1 MYISKNFI
9 VVLFLF
15 FSLFSFGQ
23 HEEAV
28 VAYKQGSQLS
38 GNPKLSVIDPRFSD
52 LKNKKLFVSVNDEVS
67 IHFGFRDDI
76 TKPDAYKEIYD
87 CTINLK
93 ITPYN
98 IEGVKDLSY
107 IENGIVKYHDDPF
120 TISLKITH
128 DNVTK
133 GAKLNDYL
141 VYKLPGIH
149 RADVEVSSITYSAP
163 GIHSSPYLEV
173 KFTTDRYYN
182 LQNTTAIPT
191 AGFVKYNGIIPNTVF
206 TASQADEIL
215 IKWEKNEE
223 APALEYELEWAWI
236 DNFGPDGAKKTADEI
251 ALTEKEFMLNST
263 RIQTKQTSYSIPIV
277 YSSGYFIYRV
287 RAVGRF
293 LDDITKVYNG
303 KWSVSEVSKR
313 LNLISDWSFIEID
326 KSHELGEKNW
336 QYQASFAEDGKK
348 KEVVSY
354 FDGSL
359 RNRQTVTKVNSDN
372 KAIVGE
378 VIYDNQGRAAI
389 EVLPSP
395 LQSSAIHF
403 YNDLNKNAAGSLFTH
418 RDFDWDLKD
427 TVQDCKPIIVSGL
440 ANTSGSGKYYS
451 LNNAKTDNFQ
461 DYVPDAQG
469 YPFSQIEYTPDNT
482 GRIKSKGG
490 VGIDHQ
496 IGKGHEMRYF
506 YSQPSQEE
514 LNRLFGYKVGNR
526 LHYKKNTVIDPN
538 GQVSVSY
545 LDPQGR
551 TIATALAGDKEGSL
565 EALDDEK
572 DTKLHTM
579 LTTDMLADGSTTYAS
594 GENGIL
600 KDGLKLN
607 TVVPVVQSKA
617 VTFQYSFTK
626 TKNAFTDACLNGK
639 FYPYVYDWSM
649 SLTDDCSNELLV
661 GTDSLTAK
669 IGQESLTASSSSEL
683 KLPTRTYSALDQE
696 KFLRVGAYSFNKDLR
711 IDSDALKRYADD
723 YIKQLKDNKICL
735 PDLTVLEDNVTLTD
749 CNITCKSC
757 EDSLAKSNLTEAQY
771 NSFKIYLGETDNKLG
786 NVGGRA
792 ALIITAENN
801 YVAKNMLTVLELK
814 EAERASYEN
823 SFRFEFQNLL
833 KGCREL
839 CEQPVNVCDLNLG
852 MLLKDMSPHGQYG
865 SVQGIELDVDDAE
878 VVANPDVDAP
888 LDPLS
893 IFNINNDLSY
903 GGFHTET
910 YKDEDT
916 NLDVSIKVS
925 YNTWKNPDG
934 GFYKNDDGTI
944 SKIKVRLVSS
954 VPGHP
959 EANVYEPALEGVIL
973 TNNDRD
979 PNSEDPNDYLVE
991 PKYLKDVAYFV
1002 SIWQSSWANALVKF
1016 HPEYQYYAY
1025 NLGLCMKQN
1034 SAGINSNAFDADLL
1048 EKEYYTEGMTQPNEA
1063 IFAAG
1068 TTGVL
1073 EQLLNIDNTN
1083 DPFYNSKNSFL
1094 QETDE
1099 DFAVRRDIMREAL
1112 ISNYDGM
1119 KTGGK
1124 GMNMLQTAYYFAVFS
1139 NGIAPSSAYT
1149 DFMSLTQSGLLN
1161 EIRNLGS
1168 NGNIVG
1174 LTAKQRIWANFKS
1187 YYIGLKDK
1195 TRTVLAHIDA
1205 IKHNNYNDCIGDSE
1219 ASDSFAS
1226 LLKKY
1231 VAVASGKNK
1240 TNYERVLDL
1249 IAATPDP
1256 DAIKIPTTNP
1266 VSTGIELACS
1276 DALSSLFV
1284 KKEKRFITADY
1295 AYDSSMDDLDILAA
1309 AQAEADANIYL
1320 ETGKSPG
1327 YLSLENFLN
1336 GLVDRTIQD
1345 QGIVIP
1351 NGIPT
1356 TSMPYLSRTLFDAQ
1370 VVPGF
1375 NLNAS
1380 YDIPRIVSSVDASNI
1395 LSIGFTSG
1403 GASISTP
1410 ITVQFV
1416 NEAGHVNPCGGA
1428 NTLNWSDIISFKN
1441 LYYIPESYNRDLG
1454 TYQFRI
1460 IATLKRPG
1468 SVCSVPEEVLIQGTT
1483 KINIADFSV
1492 GTGSTSCGKQ
1502 ESFSKAFNNLVLELQ
1517 RTGILRN
1524 SNVDITTNTAFAGSY
1539 LSEFFGVKAGD
1550 AVTWNNLGT
1559 TVNILVNGQKR
1570 TVLDFGSHIFGSRAI
1585 SNVSVGSLVANSSS
1599 NVVKVKL
1606 RSLIG
1611 SRQITG
1617 KISSGTGRKSL
1628 YFVCCTACG
1637 ENDFNGNGIGDD
1649 CEDVI
1654 EKTVACSESAL
1665 LEDSFETNYAYLL
1678 NDILNSRN
1686 YNIIEKISDN
1696 VFMSN
1701 FVTDENLMQ
1710 RFQAVR
1716 NYYSAAYPGSSTTT
1730 PISQL
1735 TKFSFKV
1742 VDDNIEIALYNG
1754 GQDLEWMPN
1763 PPYSEFADIRMSF
1776 QLSGASSVKSINWID
1791 IRNDNRWGL
1800 NYTDFNNVTHTT
1812 TVIVSNT
1819 IKTYDEN
1826 WSPVNICEFLSG
1838 NFPPVQPTVPP
1849 NVDICSATGQ
1859 ESLFE
1864 KNLKNVLNN
1873 YINSNSLPSSGT
1885 INTAL
1890 FASSSNAM
1898 IRDFISTSNLK
1909 ELYQSARTNYR
1920 NLDLTFSI
1928 PVTLSGYY
1936 LNLSSNT
1943 ELAFTDLPNSKLVG
1957 NYISLNSFS
1966 LFGVKEILS
1975 IDFIDGS
1982 NAVVYYKDKANESII
1997 KKADITFNIATS
2009 YKTNKAG
2016 NFEFCAFFTKST
2028 FVYPR
2033 QSTARSIKSQS
2044 IVPDGFT
2051 VNSDGTF
2058 VYDNVN
2064 STVSLRSKSVATVSK
2079 FEIVCPK
2086 LCVPAI
2092 PVPIVCAE
2100 EWLSFKTKL
2109 STIMPGYVLPEK
2121 LNNNGKYFC
2130 EANFGYISEDYIY
2143 YLTKLKEFKKGT
2155 IKSSNA
2161 LFVDINKFGATRLHY
2176 GNKDTRGV
2184 IESYFAY
2191 LLRIDVPN
2199 PTEEALTWN
2208 QFADKYVVDN
2218 QKCVPA
2224 VMIPRFSLVP
2234 ENPGTKTPCELY
2246 TATVKEANKQQLE
2259 EAFFTAK
2266 REEFI
2271 RNYTAEALEGITETL
2286 TKTAS
2291 DKEYQYTLYY
2301 YDQAGNLI
2309 QTVPPEG
2316 VDRLLPASDTIINT
2330 VRANDSEKIDL
2341 ADVNG
2346 VKVAPKNE
2354 LQTQYRYNSLNQLV
2368 WQETPDGGISQ
2379 FAYDELG
2386 RIIASQNAKQKLA
2399 SQLSYTRY
2407 DKLGRIMEAGQLILK
2422 TPAIITE
2429 LGRLAVSTAPNAAL
2443 IKVNAIDDHYPYN
2456 IASKTDQ
2463 VTKTLYD
2470 NPLENSEGWFTDYSV
2485 NNSQKRVTAIL
2496 YYDQLLT
2503 EPIAVQASG
2512 GYNNAILYDY
2522 DVHGNVKELLHHTNN
2537 SILLNGINQQIKK
2550 VVYDYDL
2557 ISGNVNKVIYQP
2569 EKVDQFIHKYDYDAD
2584 NRIKQVYTSKDNTI
2598 WEKEANYLY
2607 YEHGPLARV
2616 EIGDNQVQGTDYIY
2630 TLQGWLKGVNSE
2642 ELNNNKTDAG
2652 KDGLNV
2658 AKDAFGFA
2666 LNYYKGDYLSRSNST
2681 NSTVFSLTKGGNR
2694 ESNANLYNGNIKDMV
2709 TSLLDLNGNPMAS
2722 QYNSYTYDQLN
2733 RIKSMNSQSILSGAS
2748 TPSYS
2753 SSYSYDR
2760 NGNLM
2765 ALNAFAPKADG
2776 SIAEMDNLTYSYL
2789 TKTHPERDPAAYNYK
2804 TRTNQLRHVKDA
2816 VGAGVFTNNDKNAND
2831 TSLDIDSQ
2839 PDDNYTYDEIGQL
2852 TSDKLEG
2859 IDIAWRVDGKVS
2871 KVTKKNGTIISFE
2884 YDGLGNRTSKKVVT
2898 PTSSTITY
2906 YERDAQGNV
2915 LSTYEMITNGAGSKY
2930 YLVEQ
2935 NIYGSSR
2942 LGIEQYDRTKEI
2954 SGEAFAS
2961 FAEKASLMTARSMVA
2976 MNSLE
2981 SVPPTYGLSFDHK
2994 DDFGIWGDSN
3004 SKLNLFVNQTTRT
3017 KVITLNSHFKIDAS
3031 NVKDQENV
3039 VAALHGSSIEGSFP
3053 KKNSFSFRSSVLLT
3067 VRKNALTGYVPTVS
3081 LYKYRRNH
3089 NDYNRKGKKK
3099 YSFRSTLERTDFT
3112 IDTETGAIPESTFDF
3127 NAEVRLNSKTAAY
3140 EVVIVLN
3147 GNVYATVSKTQ
3158 TLKNGENTEHLKR
3171 NDGRL
3176 NITLPANSLG
3186 KVKIEDKPGEFV
3198 ELPALLNEMCDFT
3211 YSIDNGKGTEPLK
3224 VNAFGFDEGQGN
3236 PVSSTNLKM
3245 TLSNVIYASTFCGLA
3260 DKDRD
3265 ADGVKD
3271 EDDICPDIFNPKQE
3285 DTTEVALGYAPDG
3298 VGDVCDNC
3306 IYPNPLQVDT
3316 DGDGRGDDVEVN
3328 GVLKPC
3334 DNCKN
3339 VPNYDQTDSDGDGV
3353 GDACDNC
3360 KTINNPLQEDSNHN
3374 GIGDACE
3381 GLDQGQGETTIV
3393 AVPETSTRL
3402 VGDKRY
3408 ELSNHLG
3415 NVLSVISDRKLFRAA
3430 NEPGQ
3435 ETLNNYDF
3443 NGWETIQG
3451 NTNWLRVGSANSGKV
3466 IPEEDKLKITES
3478 TPKQGAMLTM
3488 LTTAGKKY
3496 TVSYDLDLIT
3506 CPEVKVEVLNM
3517 TTPFQQQ
3524 IESNSGRKS
3533 ITFTAAGVV
3542 SSIQWT
3548 RTRAKDDVDDVY
3560 TLDNVTT
3567 SVESAENTV
3576 AFTTF
3581 SPDIFSYS
3589 DYYPFG
3595 MLVPNRHRSSDNYRY
3610 GFQGQEKDDEIKGKG
3625 NSLNYEFR
3633 MHDPRIGRFFAIDP
3647 LFRKYP
3653 HNSPYA
3659 FSENRVI
3666 DATELEGLE
3675 QRHYTIDLH
3684 DQEPKLKLVKKEDC
3698 WAFNDKVVVKVV
3710 GLPKNGSAVYT
3721 FTPWAPGR
3729 GNYVPGSGSGNYIED
3744 FDKHFA
3750 KDPVTAIASE
3760 EYRSNSEMNRAT
3772 LKDVATMIILHRLL
3786 KANFK
3791 KESNQS
3797 NSNQKTPV
3805 EEESVTVTRV
3815 QTAHPLSQR
3824 ISVDKSGD
3832 IHISGT
3838 TKIYVTIDDAN
3849 HATYYYNKKGASEGG
3864 ASITTFQVKKEV
3876 ADEIRRMAVPQ
3887 AKAKTYPD
3895 RPEQADISKSK
3906 SAYGL
3911 PANYIEKL
3919 QQGAVKG
3926 SATVTAP

>member
-1 MYISKNFI
+1 MLPIIIKINYRYMYISKNFI

-23 HEEAV
+23 HEEGI
-28 VAYKQGSQLS
+28 VAYKQGSELS
-38 GNPKLSVIDPRFSD
+38 TKPKLSVIDPRFSD
-52 LKNKKLFVSVNDEVS
+52 LNNKKLFVSVNDGVS
-67 IHFGFRDDI
+67 IHFGFNDDI
-76 TKPDAYKEIYD
+76 TKPEAYKEIYD

-98 IEGVKDLSY
+98 NIGDIDYSY
-107 IENGIVKYHDDPF
+107 IENGEVKYHNNPF
-120 TISLKITH
+120 IISLKITH

-133 GAKLNDYL
+133 GVKVNDYL

-149 RADVEVSSITYSAP
+149 QADVEVSSITYSSV
-163 GIHSSPYLEV
+163 GVHTSPYLAV

-191 AGFVKYNGIIPNTVF
+191 AEFVKYNNGLTPTTVSA
-206 TASQADEIL
+206 ASQADEIL
-215 IKWEKNEE
+215 IKWKKNEE

-236 DNFGPDGAKKTADEI
+236 DNFGSDGAKKGAGDI
-251 ALTEKEFMLNST
+251 ALTEKDFMLNST
-263 RIQTKQTSYSIPIV
+263 RIQTKETSYSIPLV

-303 KWSVSEVSKR
+303 KWSVSEVSKT
-313 LNLISDWSFIEID
+313 LNLVSDWTFIEID
-326 KSHELGEKNW
+326 KSHESGEKNW

-403 YNDLNKNAAGSLFTH
+403 YKDLNKNAAGSLFTH

-427 TVQDCKPIIVSGL
+427 TVQDCKPIIAPGL

-551 TIATALAGDKEGSL
+551 TIATALTGDKEGSL

-572 DTKLHTM
+572 DTKLHAIITS
-579 LTTDMLADGSTTYAS
+579 DMLADGNTIYAS

-639 FYPYVYDWSM
+639 FYPYVYDWAI
-649 SLTDDCSNELLV
+649 SLKDDCSNELLV
-661 GTDSLTAK
+661 GNDALTTKIGEYSLTA
-669 IGQESLTASSSSEL
+669 TSSSEL
-683 KLPTRTYSALDQE
+683 KLPIRTYNALDQE

-711 IDSDALKRYADD
+711 IDSDVLKRYADD

-735 PDLTVLEDNVTLTD
+735 PDLTALEEDVTLTD

-771 NSFKIYLGETDNKLG
+771 NSFKTYLGETDNKLG
-786 NVGGRA
+786 NVDGRA

-814 EAERASYEN
+814 ETERASYEN

-865 SVQGIELDVDDAE
+865 SVQGIELDVDDAAVE
-878 VVANPDVDAP
+878 ANEDIDAP

-893 IFNINNDLSY
+893 IFNVNNDLSY

-910 YKDEDT
+910 YRDEDT
-916 NLDVSIKVS
+916 NQDVTVKISN
-925 YNTWKNPDG
+925 NTWKNPDG
-934 GFYKNDDGTI
+934 GFYKNDDGSV
-944 SKIKVRLVSS
+944 SKIKVKLVST
-954 VPGHP
+954 VPGKP
-959 EANVYEPALEGVIL
+959 EGNIYEPALEDIIL

-979 PNSEDPNDYLVE
+979 PNSDDPNDYLVE

-1016 HPEYQYYAY
+1016 HPEYQYYKY

-1048 EKEYYTEGMTQPNEA
+1048 EKEYYTEEMTQPNEA

-1068 TTGVL
+1068 GVL
-1073 EQLLNIDNTN
+1073 EQLLNINATN
-1083 DPFYNSKNSFL
+1083 DPFYSSKNDFL
-1094 QETDE
+1094 QETNE
-1099 DFAVRRDIMREAL
+1099 DFAVRRDIMREGL
-1112 ISNYDGM
+1112 TSNYDGM
-1119 KTGGK
+1119 KAGGK
-1124 GMNMLQTAYYFAVFS
+1124 SMSMLQTAYYFAYYS
-1139 NGIAPSSAYT
+1139 NGIAHESA
-1149 DFMSLTQSGLLN
+1149 FANFLSLTQSGLLDK
-1161 EIRNLGS
+1161 IRTLGS
-1168 NGNIVG
+1168 TGNIVE
-1174 LTAKQRIWANFKS
+1174 LNTKQRIWANFKA

-1205 IKHNNYNDCIGDSE
+1205 IKHNNYNECIGNPDS
-1219 ASDSFAS
+1219 SDNFVTI
-1226 LLKKY
+1226 LKKY
-1231 VAVASGKNK
+1231 TGVTSGYSD
-1240 TNYERVLDL
+1240 TNYERLEKL
-1249 IAATPDP
+1249 IALAPDP
-1256 DAIKIPTTNP
+1256 DKVAIPTTP
-1266 VSTGIELACS
+1266 ASTGINLVCS
-1276 DALSSLFV
+1276 DELYTLFAT
-1284 KKEKRFITADY
+1284 KTKRFVGADY
-1295 AYDSSMDDLDILAA
+1295 GYDSSMDDMDILAA
-1309 AQAEADANIYL
+1309 ATAEAETKIYL

-1327 YLSLENFLN
+1327 FLALENFLK
-1336 GLVDRTIQD
+1336 GMVDPKIQD
-1345 QGIVIP
+1345 QGLIVTNP
-1351 NGIPT
+1351 IPT
-1356 TSMPYLSRTLFDAQ
+1356 TSMPYLTRSLFNAQ
-1370 VVPGF
+1370 VYPTFILGASNEIPGITS
-1375 NLNAS
+1375 AK
-1380 YDIPRIVSSVDASNI
+1380 DASNM
-1395 LSIGFTSG
+1395 LSIGFVRG
-1403 GASISTP
+1403 GASIATP
-1410 ITVQFV
+1410 IILQFV
-1416 NEAGHVNPCGGA
+1416 NENAHVNPCGTGS
-1428 NTLNWSDIISFKN
+1428 NSLNWADVIDFKN
-1441 LYYIPESYNRDLG
+1441 LYYIPKSYDKDLG
-1454 TYQFRI
+1454 TYKFQI
-1460 IATLKRPG
+1460 IATIKRKG
-1468 SVCSVPEEVLIQGTT
+1468 SNETCKTPEEVLVQGTT
-1483 KINIADFSV
+1483 KINIADYYPLKADV
-1492 GTGSTSCGKQ
+1492 TCGKQ
-1502 ESFSKAFNNLVLELQ
+1502 ERFSEAFNNLVLTLQ
-1517 RTGILRN
+1517 RENTLRN
-1524 SNVDITTNTAFAGSY
+1524 SNLDITANGAFAGSY
-1539 LSEFFGVKAGD
+1539 LHDYFGIQPGD
-1550 AVTWNNLGT
+1550 AVTWNNSG
-1559 TVNILVNGQKR
+1559 NQADISVNGEKR
-1570 TVLDFGSHIFGSRAI
+1570 IALNFGSHALGSKAI
-1585 SNVSVGSLVANSSS
+1585 SRISVGDLLINSPY
-1599 NVVKVKL
+1599 NLVKVRL
-1606 RSLIG
+1606 RGLIG
-1611 SRQITG
+1611 LRQINARISTG
-1617 KISSGTGRKSL
+1617 NNKRPL
-1628 YFVCCTACG
+1628 YFTCCSVCG
-1637 ENDFNGNGIGDD
+1637 ENDYNGDGIGDECDVTSPCGVVDSDGDGVFDDCDNCKNTPNPDQRDSDNDGIGDACDGNSPNPCGTIDSDGDGVFDNCDNCKDFPNPDQKDTNNNGIGDACD
-1649 CEDVI
+1649 NPCGTIDTDGDGIYDKCDNCPFVPNPDQKDTNGNNLGDVCDITRINTCKIPEDVELKYEDNLRDVLNDAITKNLFATFQNSASNDLMNHFITESGLI
-1654 EKTVACSESAL
+1654 EKFQVARNLYVEFEPDTYNTPIELKSFSVNKSMPDGGGNPYFQIFFKNSTGQTDAAIILQMNANSVKKINYIDVSGTVGANVYYTDINNIARTARVSLYNNVHYDEQHGYTEGIC
-1665 LEDSFETNYAYLL
+1665 
-1678 NDILNSRN
+1678 DILN
-1686 YNIIEKISDN
+1686 YK
-1696 VFMSN
+1696 
-1701 FVTDENLMQ
+1701 L
-1710 RFQAVR
+1710 
-1716 NYYSAAYPGSSTTT
+1716 YS
-1730 PISQL
+1730 L
-1735 TKFSFKV
+1735 
-1742 VDDNIEIALYNG
+1742 
-1754 GQDLEWMPN
+1754 
-1763 PPYSEFADIRMSF
+1763 R
-1776 QLSGASSVKSINWID
+1776 
-1791 IRNDNRWGL
+1791 
-1800 NYTDFNNVTHTT
+1800 
-1812 TVIVSNT
+1812 
-1819 IKTYDEN
+1819 
-1826 WSPVNICEFLSG
+1826 
-1838 NFPPVQPTVPP
+1838 
-1849 NVDICSATGQ
+1849 
-1859 ESLFE
+1859 
-1864 KNLKNVLNN
+1864 
-1873 YINSNSLPSSGT
+1873 
-1885 INTAL
+1885 
-1890 FASSSNAM
+1890 
-1898 IRDFISTSNLK
+1898 
-1909 ELYQSARTNYR
+1909 
-1920 NLDLTFSI
+1920 
-1928 PVTLSGYY
+1928 
-1936 LNLSSNT
+1936 
-1943 ELAFTDLPNSKLVG
+1943 
-1957 NYISLNSFS
+1957 
-1966 LFGVKEILS
+1966 
-1975 IDFIDGS
+1975 
-1982 NAVVYYKDKANESII
+1982 
-1997 KKADITFNIATS
+1997 
-2009 YKTNKAG
+2009 
-2016 NFEFCAFFTKST
+2016 
-2028 FVYPR
+2028 
-2033 QSTARSIKSQS
+2033 TARSLKSS
-2044 IVPDGFT
+2044 ISLKNRPYYET
-2051 VNSDGTF
+2051 IINSDGT
-2058 VYDNVN
+2058 VTNIQHN
-2064 STVSLRSKSVATVSK
+2064 LSVAQANEVMRLSGPV
-2079 FEIVCPK
+2079 EEVCPK

-2092 PVPIVCAE
+2092 PEPVVCAE
-2100 EWLSFKTKL
+2100 KWSLFKADL
-2109 STIMPGYVLPEK
+2109 NTIIPSYVLPEK
-2121 LNNNGKYFC
+2121 LNDNGKFFC
-2130 EANFGYISEDYIY
+2130 EANFGYISDDYIY

-2184 IESYFAY
+2184 IDEYFKY
-2191 LLRIDVPN
+2191 LVLIDVPN

-2208 QFADKYVVDN
+2208 QFADKYVADY

-2246 TATVKEANKQQLE
+2246 AATVKEANKQQLE
-2259 EAFFTAK
+2259 EAFYTAK
-2266 REEFI
+2266 REEFV
-2271 RNYTAEALEGITETL
+2271 RNYTKEALEGITETL

-2316 VDRLLPASDTIINT
+2316 VDRLLPGSDTIINT
-2330 VRANDSEKIDL
+2330 VRANDSEKVDL

-2407 DKLGRIMEAGQLILK
+2407 DKLGRIMEAGQLTLK
-2422 TPAIITE
+2422 TPAVITE

-2470 NPLENSEGWFTDYSV
+2470 NPLENSQSWFTDYSV

-2496 YYDQLLT
+2496 YFDQLLS
-2503 EPIAVQASG
+2503 EPTTGQASG

-2522 DVHGNVKELLHHTNN
+2522 DVHGNVKELVHHTNN
-2537 SILLNGINQQIKK
+2537 SILLNGLNQQIKK

-2557 ISGNVNKVIYQP
+2557 ISGNVNKVTYQP
-2569 EKVDQFIHKYDYDAD
+2569 AKADQFIHKYDYDAD
-2584 NRIKQVYTSKDNTI
+2584 NRIKQVYTSKDNTV

-2616 EIGDNQVQGTDYIY
+2616 EIGDKQVQGIDYIY
-2630 TLQGWLKGVNSE
+2630 TIQGWLKGVNSE

-2733 RIKSMNSQSILSGAS
+2733 RIKSMNSQSILAGVS
-2748 TPSYS
+2748 TPSYR

-2789 TKTHPERDPAAYNYK
+2789 TKMHPERDPAAYNYK

-2859 IDIAWRVDGKVS
+2859 IDIEWRVDGKVN
-2871 KVTKKNGTIISFE
+2871 KVTKKNGTVISFE

-2976 MNSLE
+2976 MKGVE
-2981 SVPPTYGLSFDHK
+2981 EVPPTYGLQFVDPKGFTS
-2994 DDFGIWGDSN
+2994 WSDSN
-3004 SKLNLFVNQTTRT
+3004 SKLNLFANKSTRT
-3017 KVITLNSHFKIDAS
+3017 KVITLSSHFKIDPA
-3031 NVKDQENV
+3031 NIKDQENV
-3039 VAALHGSSIEGSFP
+3039 VVALHGSSVEGSFP
-3053 KKNSFSFRSSVLLT
+3053 KSNSYSYRSSILLT
-3067 VRKNALTGYVPTVS
+3067 VKKNELTGYVPTVS

-3089 NDYNRKGKKK
+3089 HDYNRKGKKK
-3099 YSFRSTLERTDFT
+3099 YSFRSTLERTNFT
-3112 IDTETGAIPESTFDF
+3112 IDTETGAIPESAFDF
-3127 NAEVRLNSKTAAY
+3127 NAEVRLNSKNGAY

-3147 GNVYATVSKTQ
+3147 GNVYSTVSKSEV
-3158 TLKNGENTEHLKR
+3158 LKNGENYENLKR

-3176 NITLPANSLG
+3176 KITQPANSLG
-3186 KVKIEDKPGEFV
+3186 TVKIEDKPNEFL
-3198 ELPALLNEMCDFT
+3198 ELPALRNEMCDFT

-3224 VNAFGFDEGQGN
+3224 VNAFAFDEAPSSDRR
-3236 PVSSTNLKM
+3236 PVSSTELKM
-3245 TLSNVIYASTFCGLA
+3245 TLSNVSYASTFCGLTES
-3260 DKDRD
+3260 DRD

-3271 EDDICPDIFNPKQE
+3271 KDDICPDVFNPKQE
-3285 DTTEVALGYAPDG
+3285 DTTEIALGYAPDG

-3306 IYPNPLQVDT
+3306 AYPNPLQIDT

-3328 GVLKPC
+3328 GVLKQC
-3334 DNCKN
+3334 DNCPSI
-3339 VPNYDQTDSDGDGV
+3339 PNYDQVDTDGDGI

-3360 KTINNPLQEDSNHN
+3360 KTINNPLQEDANKN

-3381 GLDQGQGETTIV
+3381 GLDQGVGETTIV

-3415 NVLSVISDRKLFRAA
+3415 NVLSVISDRKLFKAA

-3435 ETLNNYDF
+3435 ETLNYYDF
-3443 NGWETIQG
+3443 NGWETIVG
-3451 NTNWLRVGSANSGKV
+3451 NSNWLKAGTSSVNAVVPADN
-3466 IPEEDKLKITES
+3466 KLKIT
-3478 TPKQGAMLTM
+3478 TTDTKQGVVLSM

-3496 TVSYDLDLIT
+3496 TVSYDLDLVA
-3506 CPEVKVEVLNM
+3506 CPEVKVEVSNM
-3517 TTPFQQQ
+3517 GIPFQQQ
-3524 IESNSGRKS
+3524 IESNSGRRS
-3533 ITFTAAGVV
+3533 VTFTAAGVV
-3542 SSIQWT
+3542 SIVHWT
-3548 RTRAKDDVDDVY
+3548 RNRAKDDVDDVY

-3567 SVESAENTV
+3567 SVESTENTV

-3595 MLVPNRHRSSDNYRY
+3595 MLVPNRHKSADSYRY
-3610 GFQGQEKDDEIKGKG
+3610 GFQGQEKDDEIRGGEG
-3625 NSLNYEFR
+3625 NSLNYTFR
-3633 MHDPRIGRFFAIDP
+3633 MHDPRVGRFFAIDK
-3647 LFRKYP
+3647 LERSYP
-3653 HNSPYA
+3653 WNSPYA

-3666 DATELEGLE
+3666 DGIEFEGLE
-3675 QRHYTIDLH
+3675 FRIETKQDRGTKNYTTIVIPDESIQLGVIKAQVTALGSAGYNGNTSKETISLNKKIKFSESIVGNDQMTFKGTYGANELSKTIIDGSTHQINDKIGKTYEESYVSNPYLKEIKIDTYALLKTFTVVKQRDVLKEYVKEKTTVMIQIDAVNINTPYMKNLATSLQRAGYIVTLNEGSITNN
-3684 DQEPKLKLVKKEDC
+3684 DAFMISNPLVKTTDPQNTEIRIGIEIQVGT
-3698 WAFNDKVVVKVV
+3698 KVKKVISDRV
-3710 GLPKNGSAVYT
+3710 
-3721 FTPWAPGR
+3721 
-3729 GNYVPGSGSGNYIED
+3729 I
-3744 FDKHFA
+3744 
-3750 KDPVTAIASE
+3750 
-3760 EYRSNSEMNRAT
+3760 
-3772 LKDVATMIILHRLL
+3772 
-3786 KANFK
+3786 
-3791 KESNQS
+3791 
-3797 NSNQKTPV
+3797 
-3805 EEESVTVTRV
+3805 SVTNDET
-3815 QTAHPLSQR
+3815 
-3824 ISVDKSGD
+3824 G
-3832 IHISGT
+3832 
-3838 TKIYVTIDDAN
+3838 
-3849 HATYYYNKKGASEGG
+3849 E
-3864 ASITTFQVKKEV
+3864 TFPK
-3876 ADEIRRMAVPQ
+3876 
-3887 AKAKTYPD
+3887 
-3895 RPEQADISKSK
+3895 
-3906 SAYGL
+3906 
-3911 PANYIEKL
+3911 PANTNTNTTD
-3919 QQGAVKG
+3919 GN
-3926 SATVTAP
+3926 